1 MAFFTKKT
9 WEDRVAEFINRRTLT
24 KEDGTEEIVTVARNE
39 GTVSAE
45 GDAFNAETMN
55 NLEGRVE
62 AGFNA
67 VNESLTAEANN
78 RNAEDV
84 KLAASIAEVAT
95 SVSTVAESTNN
106 ANKTALSAIKARTKN
121 IEVTV
126 SNGIATIPFSSV
138 SSDINTSN
146 YVDALVDIFSSNDY
160 IICRK
165 WQSGTNIYAFIRN
178 YDGTV
183 LTSGNL
189 TFQVTAF
196 ITM

>member
-1 MAFFTKKT
+1 M
-9 WEDRVAEFINRRTLT
+9 RIS
-24 KEDGTEEIVTVARNE
+24 I
-39 GTVSAE
+39 
-45 GDAFNAETMN
+45 
-55 NLEGRVE
+55 
-62 AGFNA
+62 
-67 VNESLTAEANN
+67 NESLTAEANN

-95 SVSTVAESTNN
+95 SVTQVANAAN
-106 ANKTALSAIKARTKN
+106 AANKTALSAVKARTKN
-121 IEVTV
+121 VTVAV
-126 SNGIATIPFSSV
+126 SNGIATIPFSAISE
-138 SSDINTSN
+138 DITASN
-146 YVDALVDIFSSNDY
+146 YVDAIVDIFSSNDHVK
-160 IICRK
+160 CRK